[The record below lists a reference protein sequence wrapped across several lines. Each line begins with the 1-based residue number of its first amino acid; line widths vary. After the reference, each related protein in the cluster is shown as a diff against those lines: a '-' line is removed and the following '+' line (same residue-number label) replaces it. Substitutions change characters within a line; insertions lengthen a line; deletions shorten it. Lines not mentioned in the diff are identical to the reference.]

1 MKGTS
6 CKLAPARAETRLKM
20 KNNYQI
26 LTTMEFMV
34 LKHLRHLML
43 MFAIFSCVSVTH
55 AQNTTLK
62 LDTRSAI
69 SPMQYIKEMPK
80 SGTIFAYS
88 QTGFLNSTF
97 YGNRSD
103 KLIKNGNSLEMTYF
117 LRLWLFRLDVGG
129 FYGYFNAKSSAYHT
143 AYKTETASYIG
154 VNSFVNF
161 LPMPYWGKIS
171 EIIVPSFGV
180 GYQTASLK
188 ATEKDNYSSDAAGSL
203 GVGGPMFKACLQIN
217 FGRNFFLHT
226 EYRQGLNV
234 SSNKA
239 PYTLAFGIGGRF

>member
-1 MKGTS
+1 
-6 CKLAPARAETRLKM
+6 
-20 KNNYQI
+20 
-26 LTTMEFMV
+26 MV
-34 LKHLRHLML
+34 LKHLRYLIL
-43 MFAIFSCVSVTH
+43 MFAIFLSCISATH

-62 LDTRSAI
+62 LDTHSTI

-80 SGTIFAYS
+80 GGVTLAYS

-97 YGNRSD
+97 YGNHSD
-103 KLIKNGNSLEMTYF
+103 NLIENGSSLELTYF
-117 LRLWLFRLDVGG
+117 FRLWLFRLDMGG
-129 FYGYFNAKSSAYHT
+129 FYGYFNTKSSAYQT
-143 AYKTETASYIG
+143 TYRTETASYLG
-154 VNSFVNF
+154 LNGFVNF

-171 EIIVPSFGV
+171 EIIVPSVGV

-188 ATEKDNYSSDAAGSL
+188 AMEKDDDTSDAAGSL
-203 GVGGPMFKACLQIN
+203 GVGGPMFKSCLQIN
-217 FGRNFFLHT
+217 LGRNFFLHT